1 MTVWSLLVRMFGTI
15 AVPNLYHASGMRMHG
30 LLLVRLRWFEF
41 FNMDVCFMFYCIL
54 LRVLIMAAE
63 NVGEGG
69 RASTGLLKGGLL
81 KGKLWYI

>member
-1 MTVWSLLVRMFGTI
+1 MTVWGLLVRMFGTI
-15 AVPNLYHASGMRMHG
+15 TVQNLYRASGMRMCG
-30 LLLVRLRWFEF
+30 LLLVRLRWLEL

-69 RASTGLLKGGLL
+69 RASMGLLKGG
-81 KGKLWYI
+81 Y